1 MGNFMNP
8 TLFLNLVILSM
19 ILNSG
24 CSSKLKCSDFKEK
37 GKGIITQCEEYDRSS
52 LEDLEEQTKNI
63 PNQ

>member
-1 MGNFMNP
+1 MRNFMSP
-8 TLFLNLVILSM
+8 TLFLNLLILLM
-19 ILNSG
+19 ILHSG

-37 GKGIITQCEEYDRSS
+37 GKGTITQCEEYDRSS